1 MAKGV
6 VNVTYRLERPCYMN
20 KNSQDD
26 KSHNIMLKVI
36 KFIIIS
42 MVCSLISSCMMLA
55 TFMIVMVSDEK
66 IRINLSVWLRSGQTN
81 GCTKVILSFINRNTN
96 VIYLISLFGA
106 ATMILMI
113 VLYCKYVD
121 KRSLVSIGLDKH
133 GLIKEYAIGMVAGLV
148 AICMVVG
155 ICSYTG
161 CIKVSINPACSLST
175 IALFF
180 AGFMLQGM
188 SEEIFYRGYL
198 ITCVAEGGHIVTAV
212 MTSSVLF
219 AMLHVL
225 NPNMTILAFI
235 NAFLFGIFAALY
247 MIKRGSIWGIA
258 AYHSMW
264 NFAQGNIFG
273 IPVSGQ
279 SRLES
284 IFDTSCLE
292 NTLLNGGEF
301 GVEGGII
308 VAIITIISIAILLRM
323 KTRTVP
329 EENSVSIAG

>member
-1 MAKGV
+1 M
-6 VNVTYRLERPCYMN
+6 
-20 KNSQDD
+20 
-26 KSHNIMLKVI
+26 
-36 KFIIIS
+36 
-42 MVCSLISSCMMLA
+42 
-55 TFMIVMVSDEK
+55 
-66 IRINLSVWLRSGQTN
+66 
-81 GCTKVILSFINRNTN
+81 
-96 VIYLISLFGA
+96 
-106 ATMILMI
+106 
-113 VLYCKYVD
+113 
-121 KRSLVSIGLDKH
+121 
-133 GLIKEYAIGMVAGLV
+133 GLV
-148 AICMVVG
+148 AICMVIG
-155 ICSYTG
+155 ICAYTG
-161 CIKVSINPACSLST
+161 CIKMSINPACSLST
-175 IALFF
+175 IVLFF

-188 SEEIFYRGYL
+188 SEEILYRGYL
-198 ITCVAEGGHIVTAV
+198 MTSIAEGGHIVTAV

-279 SRLES
+279 SRLEA

-323 KTRTVP
+323 RPRTVP
-329 EENSVSIAG
+329 EENSVSIVG